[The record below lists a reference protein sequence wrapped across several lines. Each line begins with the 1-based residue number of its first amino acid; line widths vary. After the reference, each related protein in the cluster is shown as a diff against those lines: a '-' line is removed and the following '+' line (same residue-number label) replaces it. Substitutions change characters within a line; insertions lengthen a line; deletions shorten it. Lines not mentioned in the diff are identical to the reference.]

1 MKELGDSV
9 VEHPSSQS
17 TNLYVNRPMVNH
29 KAEDM
34 QKAAF
39 YNLE

>member
-1 MKELGDSV
+1 MKELGDWVIRWLST
-9 VEHPSSQS
+9 QS